1 MLTGEE
7 LAALM
12 PEYRPGRRP
21 RPAATV
27 RRLAPCLELVERGPN
42 KSLTR
47 GARYLVVR
55 SNIDPPPPPVE
66 GDTDEAWIDE
76 ALSLRKRR

>member
-7 LAALM
+7 LADLM

-21 RPAATV
+21 RPSATV

-42 KSLTR
+42 RSLTR
-47 GARYLVVR
+47 GARYRIVASRLE
-55 SNIDPPPPPVE
+55 PPPPPVE
-66 GDTDEAWIDE
+66 GDEDEGWIDE
-76 ALSLRKRR
+76 ALSRRKR